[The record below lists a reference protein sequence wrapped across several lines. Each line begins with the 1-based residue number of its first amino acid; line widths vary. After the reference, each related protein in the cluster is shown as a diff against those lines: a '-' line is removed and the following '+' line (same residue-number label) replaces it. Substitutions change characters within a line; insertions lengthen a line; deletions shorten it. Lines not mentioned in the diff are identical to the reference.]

1 MIILIC
7 GFSASGK
14 SYLVNFVA
22 KKFNYNYVHTSD
34 ILNQFANGVSEKK
47 IQIDNT
53 KRNNGWYEF
62 SGLDTKRKNNHNLD
76 KKLDKFLV
84 KLVKTKDNL
93 VLDSWTLPYLVKENP
108 KIIKIWLDATEKER
122 AKRLALRDKV
132 TYTHAYKL
140 LKEKDKFSKEHFQ
153 KLYGFNLGKDKQVF
167 DIVINT
173 TPLSI
178 KEVEKKTLDFL
189 KKKIKWFFLLV
200 FWL

>member
-132 TYTHAYKL
+132 TFAQAHKL

-167 DIVINT
+167 DLVINT

-189 KKKIKWFFLLV
+189 KKKIKWFFLLI

>member
-1 MIILIC
+1 MRILIC

-189 KKKIKWFFLLV
+189 KKKIKWFFFLI

>member
-167 DIVINT
+167 DLVINT

>member
-167 DIVINT
+167 DLVINT

-189 KKKIKWFFLLV
+189 KKKIK
-200 FWL
+200 

>member
-34 ILNQFANGVSEKK
+34 ILNQFAQGVPEKK
-47 IQIDNT
+47 IQIENT
-53 KRNNGWYEF
+53 KRNDGWYEF
-62 SGLDTKRKNNHNLD
+62 SGLDTKRKINHDLD
-76 KKLDKFLV
+76 KKLDQFLV
-84 KLVKTKDNL
+84 KLVKKKDNL

-122 AKRLALRDKV
+122 AKRLSLRDKI
-132 TYTHAYKL
+132 TFTNAHKL

-167 DIVINT
+167 DLVINT

-178 KEVEKKTLDFL
+178 KEVEAKTLNFL
-189 KKKIKWFFLLV
+189 KKKIK
-200 FWL
+200 